1 MLNFQKQHLESFK
14 CVHCGAGIDMCNLHL
29 MPGDIT
35 IKRAE
40 IVTRSSQ
47 QRFKVSEEAYALLFG
62 EFRDSNLSQKI
73 IRVSCH
79 SCGKLFC
86 ELSQKNSAWIRGVLE
101 TNSIKFCRV

>member
-1 MLNFQKQHLESFK
+1 MLNSQKQHPESFK
-14 CVHCGAGIDMCNLHL
+14 CLHCGADISMCNLHL

-35 IKRAE
+35 IKEAE

-47 QRFKVSEEAYALLFG
+47 QRFRVSAEDYNCLFG

-73 IRVSCH
+73 IRISCH

-101 TNSIKFCRV
+101 TNSIKFCRE